1 MPETRGRRKKL
12 VAQRARGACEYCK
25 SQVRF
30 AMQSFSIEHI
40 TPLDGGGSGD
50 LENLAF
56 ACQGCNNHK
65 YTKTE
70 VRDPVTGV
78 MVPLFHPRT
87 QRWQDHFVWS
97 SDFTRILGVTPTGR
111 ATVEALFLNR
121 EGLVNL
127 RRALY
132 ALGEHPPAELEESIL
147 P

>member
-1 MPETRGRRKKL
+1 MPEPRGQRKIL
-12 VAQRARGACEYCK
+12 VAKRAGGACEYCK

-40 TPLDGGGSGD
+40 TPLDHGGSED

-70 VRDPVTGV
+70 VRDPVTGMTV
-78 MVPLFHPRT
+78 LLFHPRT
-87 QRWQDHFVWS
+87 QRWRDHFVWS
-97 SDFTRILGVTPTGR
+97 SDFTRILGMTPTGR

-121 EGLVNL
+121 DGLVNL

-132 ALGEHPPAELEESIL
+132 ALGEHPPAEPAESTL

>member
-1 MPETRGRRKKL
+1 
-12 VAQRARGACEYCK
+12 
-25 SQVRF
+25 
-30 AMQSFSIEHI
+30 MQSFSMEHI
-40 TPLDGGGSGD
+40 TPLDGGGSDD

-70 VRDPVTGV
+70 ARDPVTGALV
-78 MVPLFHPRT
+78 LLFHPRT
-87 QRWQDHFVWS
+87 QRWRDHFVWS

-132 ALGEHPPAELEESIL
+132 ALGEHPPVEPGESAL